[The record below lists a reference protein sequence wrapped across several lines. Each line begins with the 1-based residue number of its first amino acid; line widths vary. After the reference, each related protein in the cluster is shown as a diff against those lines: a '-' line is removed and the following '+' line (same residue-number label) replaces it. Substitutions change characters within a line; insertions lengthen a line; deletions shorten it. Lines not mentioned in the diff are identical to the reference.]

1 MEFHHISVLLNEC
14 IDNLNIRPDGI
25 YVDGTMGGGGHSLE
39 IAKRLTTGC
48 LICIDQD
55 PNAHEAAGKR
65 LAEYKD
71 RITFVR
77 DNFVNIKSILDSLGI
92 EKIDGMLLDIGVS
105 SHQLDEAERG
115 FSYQQDAP
123 LDMRMNPDR
132 PFSAYDVVNGYD
144 EDELDR
150 VIFTYGEERWARR
163 IAQFIVKERE
173 AKPIET
179 TGELV
184 DIIKKAVPKGARKDG
199 PHPAK
204 RTFQAIR
211 IEVNGELEVLQ
222 RAIDDVA
229 ARLAVGG
236 RLCIITF
243 HSLEDRIVK
252 EAFRKQENPCICPP
266 QFPVCVCGKKPLGRV
281 ITRKPILPSKEE
293 LEENPRSRSAKLR
306 VLEGVSQD

>member
-14 IDNLNIRPDGI
+14 IDNLNITPDGI

-39 IAKRLTTGC
+39 IAKRLTTGR

-77 DNFVNIKSILDSLGI
+77 DNFGNIANILDSLGI

-293 LEENPRSRSAKLR
+293 LEKNPRSRSAKLR

>member
-14 IDNLNIRPDGI
+14 IDNLNITPDGI

-39 IAKRLTTGC
+39 IAKRLTTGR

-77 DNFVNIKSILDSLGI
+77 DNFGNIANILDSLGI
-92 EKIDGMLLDIGVS
+92 EKIDGMLLDTGVS

>member
-1 MEFHHISVLLNEC
+1 MEFHHNSVLLNEC

-25 YVDGTMGGGGHSLE
+25 YADGTMGGGGHSLE
-39 IAKRLTTGC
+39 IAKRLTTGR

-77 DNFVNIKSILDSLGI
+77 DNFGNIKSILDSLEI

>member
-1 MEFHHISVLLNEC
+1 MNFHHVSVLLQEC

-39 IAKRLTTGC
+39 IAKRLTTGR

-252 EAFRKQENPCICPP
+252 EAFRKQESPCICPP

>member
-14 IDNLNIRPDGI
+14 IDNLNITPDGI

-39 IAKRLTTGC
+39 IAKRLTTGR

-55 PNAHEAAGKR
+55 PNAHETAGKR

-77 DNFVNIKSILDSLGI
+77 DNFGNIANILDSLGI

>member
-25 YVDGTMGGGGHSLE
+25 YVDGTMGGGVHSLE
-39 IAKRLTTGC
+39 IAKRRTTGR

-77 DNFVNIKSILDSLGI
+77 DNFGNIANILDSLGI

>member
-14 IDNLNIRPDGI
+14 IDNLNITPDGI

-39 IAKRLTTGC
+39 IAKRLTTG
-48 LICIDQD
+48 
-55 PNAHEAAGKR
+55 R

-77 DNFVNIKSILDSLGI
+77 DNFGNIANILDSLGI